1 MSLWLWGVLGSP
13 SPSGPSACCPEPW
26 FCQGPR
32 WKTPRT
38 GAGLGWGLLR
48 RCLWVT
54 EAAPAPPRLWNE
66 GSSVRPTP
74 VCCTGFSLPVCLPS
88 PLPEPRASLASAAP
102 DAVRA
107 RGQGVWPGDPGPG
120 PWAGPDL
127 RTGMRAQQPALCTPP
142 ASPPLPH
149 SQLQPSSCGG
159 VCAHPGQVGG
169 RLCQACVL
177 SCEGACS
184 CRPLP
189 CRSQALRC
197 LHTVPLCPHGRR
209 RREAHRARGQ
219 APALTLTLPAPLP
232 LPEAAHLAYSA
243 LAALGAYE
251 GRSPSPTAT
260 SLGVLSAAQGGGRLP
275 IPAALVVAPALWH
288 SFCRKADLG
297 LHVRSHVPVLST

>member
-1 MSLWLWGVLGSP
+1 MLHWVL
-13 SPSGPSACCPEPW
+13 
-26 FCQGPR
+26 
-32 WKTPRT
+32 
-38 GAGLGWGLLR
+38 
-48 RCLWVT
+48 
-54 EAAPAPPRLWNE
+54 PPRLPSVPSSRAQGLPGLCCPRRSQSPGA
-66 GSSVRPTP
+66 GSV
-74 VCCTGFSLPVCLPS
+74 
-88 PLPEPRASLASAAP
+88 
-102 DAVRA
+102 A
-107 RGQGVWPGDPGPG
+107 RGSR
-120 PWAGPDL
+120 PWALG
-127 RTGMRAQQPALCTPP
+127 RTGPQDRHEGPAARPLHSP